1 MAVKHMRMLNYAW
14 ETSLYIWLST
24 LLCGSVFGPCSN
36 VCRWW
41 NGGTWY
47 SRSCMKSHT
56 ERADRTQI
64 TQPIS
69 RAGSGTSQN
78 PRAAEVPVDGAKIRL
93 YIPMK
98 PLGWHRSPK
107 NDNSVIIYSLMSF
120 RICINIQLIFS
131 SFAFNNQRSCWP
143 CKPIK
148 DNMN

>member
-14 ETSLYIWLST
+14 ETSLYIWIST

-47 SRSCMKSHT
+47 SRSKC
-56 ERADRTQI
+56 
-64 TQPIS
+64 
-69 RAGSGTSQN
+69 
-78 PRAAEVPVDGAKIRL
+78 EVPVDGAKIRL

-98 PLGWHRSPK
+98 LLGCHRSPK
-107 NDNSVIIYSLMSF
+107 NYNSVIIYPLMSF
-120 RICINIQLIFS
+120 RICINIQLIFI
-131 SFAFNNQRSCWP
+131 SFAYNNERSCWP

-148 DNMN
+148 DNMNYYWNIWFIILNILL